1 VRAGEPHINVRQRVF
16 KCSYVDRTTAN
27 LKADEGAAGQ
37 LNLRPLTAAELRT
50 FSEYLWSFTPYN
62 NYGHAVLKSEAG
74 SAGATL
80 THTLYIAS
88 LAAHGTSSTCDR
100 VDVVAWRHRLDSSTG
115 ALTLEVDAEFSFG
128 ARENNGAVELCGA

>member
-1 VRAGEPHINVRQRVF
+1 VREGAPQINVRQRVF

-27 LKADEGAAGQ
+27 LNADEGAAGQ

-74 SAGATL
+74 TAGGAL
-80 THTLYIAS
+80 THTLYLAS
-88 LAAHGTSSTCDR
+88 LVAHGMSSTCDR
-100 VDVVAWRHRLDSSTG
+100 IEVVAWRHRLDSSTG
-115 ALTLEVDAEFSFG
+115 ELTLEVDTEFSFG
-128 ARENNGAVELCGA
+128 ARENNGGVELCGA